1 MAPNVFFRTNTKY
14 SQVLFPIREDKSER
28 DVKNKTGVFFWIN
41 YSISGQCFHFIPP
54 ENKRKPFEDFFVIT
68 EKGHERRSF
77 CKANFT
83 NAPTKHFYLYIFGF
97 DNVRIS
103 KTRKAAELTTTSGIS
118 S

>member
-1 MAPNVFFRTNTKY
+1 MFFPTNTKY

-28 DVKNKTGVFFWIN
+28 NVKNKTGVFFWIN
-41 YSISGQCFHFIPP
+41 YSISGQCFHLISP
-54 ENKRKPFEDFFVIT
+54 ENKRKP
-68 EKGHERRSF
+68 HERRSF
-77 CKANFT
+77 CKANFM

-97 DNVRIS
+97 DNGRIW